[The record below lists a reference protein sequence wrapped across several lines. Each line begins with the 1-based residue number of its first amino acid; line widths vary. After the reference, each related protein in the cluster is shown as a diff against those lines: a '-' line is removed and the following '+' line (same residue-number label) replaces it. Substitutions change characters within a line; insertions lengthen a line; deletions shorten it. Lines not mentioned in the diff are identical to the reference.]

1 MTRHS
6 ENTQTATCDNNVL
19 PVVNSYDVVNVQ
31 LTHPSFSW
39 ANGFYAVIEKTENEL
54 RMCQIDEKGNPHL
67 FDDGRFMIT
76 CTSSKNTEVFPTS
89 LKLLF

>member
-1 MTRHS
+1 MNTE
-6 ENTQTATCDNNVL
+6 ENNKSTEAKHVL
-19 PVVNSYDVVNVQ
+19 AVVKSYDIVNVQ

-39 ANGFYAVIEKTENEL
+39 ANGFYAVIEKTENES
-54 RMCQIDEKGNPHL
+54 RMCQIDKKGNPHL

-76 CTSSKNTEVFPTS
+76 CTGSKNPEVFQTS

>member
-1 MTRHS
+1 MKT
-6 ENTQTATCDNNVL
+6 EITNTSIEVKPML
-19 PVVNSYDVVNVQ
+19 PVVKSYDIVNVQ

-39 ANGFYAVIEKTENEL
+39 ANGFYAVIEKTEYEL
-54 RMCQIDEKGNPHL
+54 RMCQIDKKGNPHL

-76 CTSSKNTEVFPTS
+76 CTGSKNPEVFQTS